1 MQHQRLVIAT
11 GITNL
16 TDARYFSAM
25 GVDWMGFDLTREP
38 RISRE
43 RMQAIMDWVE
53 GPRWL
58 VELDGTA
65 LEGLPEGIAGVVV
78 PAGQALRDWH
88 GQTIVSVST
97 GLPADAD
104 VALVDVTR
112 DARLPAWVADAEMPV
127 WIRAPWDEALL
138 SKILPMAPQ
147 AGIVLSGSTE
157 EAVGI
162 RDYDAM
168 DALFELLETARG

>member
-1 MQHQRLVIAT
+1 MHYHRPVIAT
-11 GITNL
+11 GMTNL

-38 RISRE
+38 RISGE
-43 RMQAIMDWVE
+43 QMQAIMDWVE

-58 VELDGTA
+58 VELDSSTIH
-65 LEGLPEGIAGVVV
+65 GLPEGVAGIIV
-78 PAGQALRDWH
+78 PAGKAPRDWQ
-88 GQTIVSVST
+88 GQTIVAGSK

-104 VALVDVTR
+104 VALIDVTR
-112 DARLPAWVADAEMPV
+112 DAPLPAWVAEADMPV
-127 WIRAPWDEALL
+127 WIRAKWDEALL
-138 SKILPMAPQ
+138 EKILSMAPQ

-168 DALFELLETARG
+168 DALFELLETARR